1 MKKATFVEN
10 AGNRKTGKVAATY
23 VSQDTCPDS
32 CALKKSGCYAEK
44 GFVAITTQRLNNAGE
59 MPAEQISLQEA
70 SLIRKAAIKVAKQ
83 KEKQE
88 KTGKR
93 YETHMVGKP
102 LRLHVVGDFPSQK
115 ALDAVDSAC
124 GLYTENGGG
133 KAWSYTHNWATLQPA
148 ENISLLASV
157 DSLSDGL
164 KALAKGFAP
173 AGVVESFESEKT
185 HKIQGVKWI
194 PCPEQTGK
202 AKNCKECGL
211 CFNAERLAK
220 GGLGILFKL
229 H

>member
-32 CALKKSGCYAEK
+32 CALKKAGCYAEK
-44 GFVAITTQRLNNAGE
+44 GLVALTTNRLNGAGE
-59 MPAEQISLQEA
+59 MNPEQISLQEA

-83 KEKQE
+83 KAKQE

-133 KAWSYTHNWATLQPA
+133 QPWSYTHNWKDLQPA
-148 ENISLLASV
+148 KNISLLASV
-157 DSLSDGL
+157 DSLSEGVD
-164 KALAKGFAP
+164 ALAKGFAP
-173 AGVVESFESEKT
+173 AGVVDAFETEKA
-185 HKIQGVKWI
+185 HKIQGVRWI
-194 PCPEQTGK
+194 PCPEQTGRSE
-202 AKNCKECGL
+202 NCKECGL

-220 GGLGILFKL
+220 GGMGILFKK